1 VQLQRGGISNRQDM
15 KYATALFLLIQAL
28 LLALVGAEI
37 LPDGETFWKSYF
49 LLILLHGIIVHLS
62 NFRLSLIVLILG
74 IAFFTPI
81 ISALSG
87 VYPSMFFFPVAL
99 FSLLSFAL
107 GLGVGFILIL
117 ALRAFRL
124 I

>member
-1 VQLQRGGISNRQDM
+1 MR
-15 KYATALFLLIQAL
+15 YATALFLLIQAL

-49 LLILLHGIIVHLS
+49 LLILLHGIKVHLS

-87 VYPSMFFFPVAL
+87 VFPSMFFFPVAL